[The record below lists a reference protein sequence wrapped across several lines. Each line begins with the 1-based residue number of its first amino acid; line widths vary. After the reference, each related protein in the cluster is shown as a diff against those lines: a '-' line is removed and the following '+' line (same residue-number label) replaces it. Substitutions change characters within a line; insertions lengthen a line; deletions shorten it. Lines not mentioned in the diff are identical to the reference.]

1 MTKILDIIDTN
12 FNDKLTIVE
21 ITSELFSLV
30 VYKNYINSNKNII
43 IVTPSLFEASKIY
56 ESLLNYTNEVYLF
69 PNDDF
74 FTVKSLAVSPEFKIT
89 RLETINAILKKDT
102 NKIIVTHLDGYIKK
116 ITSKSDYELNILNLK
131 KNEVINRDK
140 LLTKLL
146 DLGYQEDNI
155 VSKTGDFAYRGY
167 IVDIYGIEE
176 DFPCRIEFFGDEIT
190 SIRLF
195 DPKNQRSFENLDEL
209 TIKPFKD
216 IITSNE
222 NISSYLNDKITIFK
236 DYEIIKS
243 LYDRLVNEVD
253 NEEFLD
259 LYKIKEEETVYYE
272 TLENKKS
279 TNNIVNF
286 KSKTI
291 SKFYD
296 NIELINN
303 FLSTNIR
310 KNKTIVISLSESKIN
325 SFRKHINLSMIET
338 NFDNIEENKI
348 NIISDY
354 YFNEGFE
361 YKDYIFLSENEIYN
375 NVIKKK
381 KYKTKFKYSVK
392 ISDISNLTKGDY
404 VVHESYGIG
413 MYNGVITLE
422 NKGIYKD
429 YLKIIYKNNDKLY
442 IPVAKIELIS
452 KYSTKDG
459 MMPKINSLGGSEWKK
474 TKLKVKNKI
483 KSIAKELINL
493 YALRKNSKGYN
504 FSEDDEFQK
513 IFENDFEFAETSD
526 QLKAINEIKED
537 MISDIPMDRL
547 LCGDVGYGKTE
558 VAFRAM
564 FKAVNDSKQVLYL
577 CPTTLLS
584 KQQYE
589 VAKKRFSKFPVNI
602 KLINRYTS
610 QKEKIEIYQEL
621 KNAKLDILFGT
632 HSLLSDNIKPK
643 NLGLLIIDE
652 EQRFGV
658 KDKEKLKKYKNNV
671 DILTM
676 SATPIPRTLQMS
688 LMGIKSIS
696 TIETPPVDRY
706 PIETYVFKEDEY
718 VVREAIYKEL
728 ARSGQVYILY
738 NNINDMDEKE
748 KKIKSLVPQA
758 RIIKIHGKMH
768 KEDIEDK
775 MESFIN
781 KEYDVLLCTTIIE
794 TGIDIPNV
802 NTLIIYDADKFGLSQ
817 LYQIRGRVGRSNKIA
832 YAYLMY
838 KPSKVLTEEA
848 QKRLNSIKEYTALG
862 SGYKISARDLEI
874 RGAGD
879 ILGSEQAGFVD
890 SVGITLYTKILNDE
904 IKRIETGIE
913 DSDNDKDEIEEN
925 VKTNINLSNYVP
937 DNYVKDDS
945 LKILIHSKINSI
957 TNREEFNMVKEELE
971 DRFGK
976 LNKEILEYMEEELFD
991 SLSNKY
997 KIEKVIENRL
1007 TIEIIFNEEIA
1018 NIIDIGDLLVKS
1030 LSINKNFKFKSQ
1042 DKKIVLYIQKI
1053 YLDKNN
1059 IYECLN
1065 KILESL
1071 NLK

>member
-1 MTKILDIIDTN
+1 MSKILDLIDIN
-12 FNDKLTIVE
+12 FNNNLTIVE
-21 ITSELFSLV
+21 STSELFSLM
-30 VYKNYINSNKNII
+30 VYKNYLDSNKNIL

-69 PNDDF
+69 PNDDY
-74 FTVKSLAVSPEFKIT
+74 FTIKSLAVSPEFKIT
-89 RLETINAILKKDT
+89 RLETINSILKNDT
-102 NKIIVTHLDGYIKK
+102 NKIVVTHLDGYIKK
-116 ITSKSDYELNILNLK
+116 ISSKNDYKSNILKLNV
-131 KNEVINRDK
+131 NQMVDRDK
-140 LLTKLL
+140 LISKLS

-167 IVDIYGIEE
+167 IIDIFDIEE
-176 DFPCRIEFFGDEIT
+176 EYPYRIELFGDEIT

-195 DPKNQRSFENLDEL
+195 DPKDQRSFEKIQEIN
-209 TIKPFKD
+209 IKPFKD
-216 IITSNE
+216 LNVSND
-222 NISSYLNDKITIFK
+222 NISSYLDNKITIYK
-236 DYEIIKS
+236 DYEIIKN

-253 NEEFLD
+253 SQDFLNF
-259 LYKIKEEETVYYE
+259 YNIKEEEKVYYE
-272 TLENKKS
+272 TLENKK
-279 TNNIVNF
+279 TTTNIVNL

-291 SKFYD
+291 VKFYD
-296 NIELINN
+296 NVELINN

-310 KNKTIVISLSESKIN
+310 NNKTIIISLTAQKIN

-338 NFDNIEENKI
+338 DSNNIENKKI
-348 NIISDY
+348 NIISDC
-354 YFNEGFE
+354 YFSEGFE
-361 YKDYIFLSENEIYN
+361 YKDYIFLSENELFN
-375 NVIKKK
+375 STVKTK

-429 YLKIIYKNNDKLY
+429 YLEIMYKNNDKLY
-442 IPVAKIELIS
+442 IPVSKIELIS

-459 MMPKINSLGGSEWKK
+459 MMPKINSLGGSDWKK
-474 TKLKVKNKI
+474 TKLRVKNKI
-483 KSIAKELINL
+483 KNIAKELINL
-493 YALRKNSKGYN
+493 YALRKNSKGYV

-513 IFENDFEFAETSD
+513 IFENDFEFIETKD
-526 QLKAINEIKED
+526 QLKAIREIKED
-537 MISDIPMDRL
+537 MTSDIPMDRL

-610 QKEKIEIYQEL
+610 QKEKLEIYEDL
-621 KNAKLDILFGT
+621 KNSKIDILFGT

-696 TIETPPVDRY
+696 TIETPPIDRY
-706 PIETYVFKEDEY
+706 PIETYVFKEDDY

-728 ARSGQVYILY
+728 SRNGQVYILY
-738 NNINDMDEKE
+738 NNIKDMEEKE
-748 KKIKSLVPQA
+748 VQIKTLVPQA
-758 RIIKIHGKMH
+758 RIMKIHGKMN

-775 MESFIN
+775 MQSFIN
-781 KEYDVLLCTTIIE
+781 KEYDVLICTTIIE

-838 KPSKVLTEEA
+838 KPSKILTEEA
-848 QKRLNSIKEYTALG
+848 QKRLNSIKEYIELG

-879 ILGSEQAGFVD
+879 ILGSEQAGFID
-890 SVGITLYTKILNDE
+890 SVGISLYTKILNDE
-904 IKRIETGIE
+904 ISRIESGIE
-913 DSDNDKDEIEEN
+913 LEEEEIEE
-925 VKTNINLSNYVP
+925 KETIKSNITLSNYVP
-937 DNYVKDDS
+937 NDYVKDDS
-945 LKILIHSKINSI
+945 LKILIHTKINSI
-957 TNREEFNMVKEELE
+957 TTREEFNLIKEELE

-976 LNKEILEYMEEELFD
+976 LNKDILEYMEEQLFD

-1007 TIEIIFNEEIA
+1007 TIEIIFNEDIA
-1018 NIIDIGDLLVKS
+1018 NIVDMGDLLVKS
-1030 LSINKNFKFKSQ
+1030 LKINKNFKFKSQ
-1042 DKKIVLYIQKI
+1042 DKKVILYIQKS
-1053 YLDKNN
+1053 YLNKNT
-1059 IYECLN
+1059 IYESLN
-1065 KILESL
+1065 HLLESL
-1071 NLK
+1071 DLK

>member
-1 MTKILDIIDTN
+1 MSKILDLIDIN
-12 FNDKLTIVE
+12 FNNNLTIVE
-21 ITSELFSLV
+21 STSELFSLM
-30 VYKNYINSNKNII
+30 VYKNYLNINKNIF

-69 PNDDF
+69 PNDDY
-74 FTVKSLAVSPEFKIT
+74 FTIKSLAVSPEFRII
-89 RLETINAILKKDT
+89 RLETINSILKNDK

-116 ITSKSDYELNILNLK
+116 ISSKNDYESNILKLNV
-131 KNEVINRDK
+131 NQMIDRDK
-140 LLTKLL
+140 LISKLS

-167 IVDIYGIEE
+167 IIDIYAIEE
-176 DFPCRIEFFGDEIT
+176 EYPYRIEFFGDEIT

-195 DPKNQRSFENLDEL
+195 DPKDQRSFEKIQEIN
-209 TIKPFKD
+209 IKPFKD
-216 IITSNE
+216 LNVSND
-222 NISSYLNDKITIFK
+222 NISSYLDNKITIYK
-236 DYEIIKS
+236 DYEIIKN

-253 NEEFLD
+253 SQDFLNFNN
-259 LYKIKEEETVYYE
+259 IKEEEKVYYE
-272 TLENKKS
+272 TLENKK
-279 TNNIVNF
+279 TTTNIVNL

-291 SKFYD
+291 IKFYD
-296 NIELINN
+296 NVELINN
-303 FLSTNIR
+303 FLSSNIR
-310 KNKTIVISLSESKIN
+310 NNKTIIISLTAQKIN

-338 NFDNIEENKI
+338 DSNNIENKKI
-348 NIISDY
+348 NIISDC
-354 YFNEGFE
+354 YFSEGFE
-361 YKDYIFLSENEIYN
+361 YKDYIFLSENELFN
-375 NVIKKK
+375 STVKTK

-429 YLKIIYKNNDKLY
+429 YLEIIYKNNDKLY
-442 IPVAKIELIS
+442 IPVSKIELIS

-459 MMPKINSLGGSEWKK
+459 MMPKINSLGGSDWKK
-474 TKLKVKNKI
+474 TKLRVKNKI
-483 KSIAKELINL
+483 KNIAKELINL
-493 YALRKNSKGYN
+493 YALRKNSKGYV
-504 FSEDDEFQK
+504 FSEDDEFQR
-513 IFENDFEFAETSD
+513 IFENDFEFIETKD
-526 QLKAINEIKED
+526 QLKAIREIKED
-537 MISDIPMDRL
+537 MTSDIPMDRL

-610 QKEKIEIYQEL
+610 QKEKLEIYEDL
-621 KNAKLDILFGT
+621 KNSKIDILFGT

-696 TIETPPVDRY
+696 TIETPPIDRY
-706 PIETYVFKEDEY
+706 PIETYVFKEDDY
-718 VVREAIYKEL
+718 VVKEAIYKEL
-728 ARSGQVYILY
+728 SRNGQVYILY
-738 NNINDMDEKE
+738 NNINDMEEKE
-748 KKIKSLVPQA
+748 VQIKTLVPQA
-758 RIIKIHGKMH
+758 RIMKIHGKMN

-775 MESFIN
+775 MQSFIN
-781 KEYDVLLCTTIIE
+781 KEYDVLICTTIIE

-838 KPSKVLTEEA
+838 KPSKILTEEA
-848 QKRLNSIKEYTALG
+848 QKRLNSIKEYTELG

-879 ILGSEQAGFVD
+879 ILGSEQAGFID
-890 SVGITLYTKILNDE
+890 SVGISLYTKILNDE
-904 IKRIETGIE
+904 ISRIESGIE
-913 DSDNDKDEIEEN
+913 LEEEETEE
-925 VKTNINLSNYVP
+925 KETIKSNITLSNYVP
-937 DNYVKDDS
+937 NDYVKDDS
-945 LKILIHSKINSI
+945 LKILIHTKINSI
-957 TNREEFNMVKEELE
+957 TTREEFNLIKEELE

-976 LNKEILEYMEEELFD
+976 LNKDISEYMEEQLFD
-991 SLSNKY
+991 SLSTKY

-1007 TIEIIFNEEIA
+1007 TIEIIFNEDIA
-1018 NIIDIGDLLVKS
+1018 NIVDMGDLLVKS
-1030 LSINKNFKFKSQ
+1030 LKINKNFKFKSH
-1042 DKKIVLYIQKI
+1042 DKKVILYIQKS
-1053 YLDKNN
+1053 YLNKNT
-1059 IYECLN
+1059 IYESLN
-1065 KILESL
+1065 HLLESL
-1071 NLK
+1071 DLK

>member
-1 MTKILDIIDTN
+1 MTKILDIIDIKFTN
-12 FNDKLTIVE
+12 DLTIVE
-21 ITSELFSLV
+21 STSELFSLLI
-30 VYKNYINSNKNII
+30 YKNYVTTNKNFLV
-43 IVTPSLFEASKIY
+43 VTPSLFEASKVY

-74 FTVKSLAVSPEFKIT
+74 FTIKSLATSPEFKIT
-89 RLETINAILKKDT
+89 RLETLNSILKDDN

-116 ITSKSDYELNILNLK
+116 IISKKDYEFNILKLSLNQ
-131 KNEVINRDK
+131 NINRDK
-140 LLTKLL
+140 LITKLF
-146 DLGYQEDNI
+146 DLGYQEDI
-155 VSKTGDFAYRGY
+155 VVSKTGDFAYRGY
-167 IVDIYGIEE
+167 IIDIYGLEE
-176 DFPCRIEFFGDEIT
+176 EFPYRIEFFGDEIT
-190 SIRLF
+190 SIRMF
-195 DPKNQRSFENLDEL
+195 DSKNQRSFENLNEIK
-209 TIKPFKD
+209 IKPFKD
-216 IITSNE
+216 INVSNE
-222 NISSYLNDKITIFK
+222 NISSYLNNRVTIYK
-236 DYEIIKS
+236 DYEIIKN
-243 LYDRLVNEVD
+243 LYDRLIKEVETGEFLNFYNI
-253 NEEFLD
+253 NEEE
-259 LYKIKEEETVYYE
+259 KVYYE
-272 TLENKKS
+272 TLENKKL
-279 TNNIVNF
+279 TNNIVNL

-291 SKFYD
+291 PKFYD
-296 NIELINN
+296 NVEIINN
-303 FLSTNIR
+303 FLISNIR
-310 KNKTIVISLSESKIN
+310 KNKTIIISLSKQKI
-325 SFRKHINLSMIET
+325 SYFRKYINLSMIET
-338 NFDNIEENKI
+338 TFDNIEKNKI

-354 YFNEGFE
+354 YLTEGFE
-361 YKDYIFLSENEIYN
+361 YDEYIFLTENEIYN

-422 NKGIYKD
+422 NKGKYKD
-429 YLKIIYKNNDKLY
+429 YLEVIYKNNDKLY
-442 IPVAKIELIS
+442 IPVSKIELIS

-459 MMPKINSLGGSEWKK
+459 MIPKVNSLGGTEWKK

-483 KSIAKELINL
+483 KNIAKELITL
-493 YALRKNSKGYN
+493 YALRKNSKGYT
-504 FSEDDEFQK
+504 FSEDDELQQ
-513 IFENDFEFAETSD
+513 IFENDFEFVETED
-526 QLKAINEIKED
+526 QLKAIKEIKKD
-537 MISDIPMDRL
+537 MSSDIPMDRL

-610 QKEKIEIYQEL
+610 LKEKNEIYQEL
-621 KNAKLDILFGT
+621 KNSKLDILFGT
-632 HSLLSDNIKPK
+632 HSLLSDNIKPE

-718 VVREAIYKEL
+718 IVREAIYKEL
-728 ARSGQVYILY
+728 SRNGQVYVLY
-738 NNINDMDEKE
+738 NNISDMEEKCE
-748 KKIKSLVPQA
+748 KLKTLVPQA
-758 RIIKIHGKMH
+758 RIMKIHGRMN

-775 MESFIN
+775 MQSFIN

-838 KPSKVLTEEA
+838 KPSKLLTDEA

-879 ILGSEQAGFVD
+879 ILGSEQAGFID
-890 SVGITLYTKILNDE
+890 SIGITLYTKILNEE
-904 IKRIETGIE
+904 IARIETGE
-913 DSDNDKDEIEEN
+913 VLKEEEEE
-925 VKTNINLSNYVP
+925 VKETIKSNINLSNYVP
-937 DNYVKDDS
+937 DDYVKDDS

-957 TNREEFNMVKEELE
+957 RNRKEFNIIKEELE

-976 LNKEILEYMEEELFD
+976 INKDILEYMEEQLFD

-997 KIEKVIENRL
+997 KIEKVVENKL
-1007 TIEIIFNEEIA
+1007 TIDIIFNEEIA
-1018 NIIDIGDLLVKS
+1018 NIIDVGELLVKS
-1030 LSINKNFKFKSQ
+1030 LSINKNFKFKSEG
-1042 DKKIVLYIQKI
+1042 KKIVLYIQKI
-1053 YLDKNN
+1053 YLNQDN
-1059 IYECLN
+1059 IYTYLN
-1065 KILESL
+1065 DLLESL
-1071 NLK
+1071 DLN